1 MENKLLFFLQVAP
14 ELGMEMTQLILKV
27 FDSGL
32 STGILVL
39 ISWLLYKELKE
50 EKKRNDDLTDKVIT
64 NNIMMQEQLKDIIEL
79 LKERK

>member
-1 MENKLLFFLQVAP
+1 MENQLLFFLQVAP
-14 ELGMEMTQLILKV
+14 ELGLEMTQLILKV